1 MQLDQEVIIQP
12 PPFSDHNGKVI
23 SPDPIRLTALN
34 VTYLDNPTEQ
44 TLYAM
49 ITPIPQRILL
59 VNGKD
64 YVALGDYTHSILENL
79 LKEKLGDN
87 IGVKLRSLFPKTLE
101 ENPNGP
107 GSILAGMFH
116 LLGIKSSP
124 TCSCKKHA
132 IEMNDK
138 GIEWCE
144 QNISTIVD
152 WLKEESSKRKIPF
165 IESVAILVIKRA
177 IRQSKRALT
186 LK

>member
-1 MQLDQEVIIQP
+1 MELNQEIFIQP
-12 PPFSDHNGKVI
+12 PPFTDNNNKLVE
-23 SPDPIRLTALN
+23 PPLIRLKRLN
-34 VTYLDNPTEQ
+34 VTYIDNPTNK
-44 TLYAM
+44 TVYAQ
-49 ITPIPQRILL
+49 IQQIPTPILL
-59 VNGKD
+59 INKD
-64 YVALGDYTHSILENL
+64 EYDIIGDYTQEQIETR
-79 LKEKLGDN
+79 LKEKLGSD
-87 IGVKLRSLFPKTLE
+87 IGVTLRSLFPKTLE

-107 GSILAGMFH
+107 GTILSKMISS
-116 LLGIKSSP
+116 LGIKSSP

-132 IEMNDK
+132 LEMNDK